1 MIVIGCDICV
11 DGLLLCWFCTRQEEV
26 LSLNAVTR
34 RAFEGPI
41 MDEAFHQPPYQS
53 LCTEIIQNAYQALK
67 SLLTPAKNA
76 LLLFRKRHS
85 LTHLDYTQT
94 LANPSSRKSHP
105 QRPTPSIIPE
115 TYMSLGLC
123 FSCRYSRRM
132 DAELYRGFESHVS
145 RRIVFPT
152 SITSPISTTHH
163 IMPTINNQDKKKREK
178 KKRNYHHLRL

>member
-1 MIVIGCDICV
+1 
-11 DGLLLCWFCTRQEEV
+11 
-26 LSLNAVTR
+26 
-34 RAFEGPI
+34 

-53 LCTEIIQNAYQALK
+53 LCTEIIQNAYQALN
-67 SLLTPAKNA
+67 LPLPLAR
-76 LLLFRKRHS
+76 LLFFFLSTKAHS
-85 LTHLDYTQT
+85 FTHLSYTQT

-132 DAELYRGFESHVS
+132 DAELYRGFDSHVS

-152 SITSPISTTHH
+152 SITSPTSTTHH
-163 IMPTINNQDKKKREK
+163 IMPTINNQDKRKERRKKGITTTYVYETSPAAKYPHAHPPTSAR
-178 KKRNYHHLRL
+178 R